1 MISDDDKIVATL
13 VEVTGLFKASGD
25 SQGFTF
31 NGRIA
36 LFRYLSVTLFWGILL
51 GEANIFPKPGTSDGT
66 HCSDVSSKDQTIVS
80 IIV

>member
-13 VEVTGLFKASGD
+13 GEVTGLFKASGD

-36 LFRYLSVTLFWGILL
+36 LFRRGQ
-51 GEANIFPKPGTSDGT
+51 EP
-66 HCSDVSSKDQTIVS
+66 
-80 IIV
+80 